1 MPSHQ
6 NNLRQCRRPLTAFAA
21 LCAVVLSQ
29 FVFAAHEHL
38 GDEPHEECAVCCIGN
53 LDEGT
58 TPVTAAP
65 ARIVTTGIVEN
76 RVEITRPVRHQQLF
90 LARAPPRHLKD

>member
-1 MPSHQ
+1 MLGHRK
-6 NNLRQCRRPLTAFAA
+6 NLRQCRRPLTAFAA

-29 FVFAAHEHL
+29 FVFATHEHEA
-38 GDEPHEECAVCCIGN
+38 DESHDECAVCCIVN

-58 TPVTAAP
+58 TPFTLAP

-76 RVEITRPVRHQQLF
+76 RVEITRSVPHRKLF
-90 LARAPPRHLKD
+90 LARAPPSRLKD